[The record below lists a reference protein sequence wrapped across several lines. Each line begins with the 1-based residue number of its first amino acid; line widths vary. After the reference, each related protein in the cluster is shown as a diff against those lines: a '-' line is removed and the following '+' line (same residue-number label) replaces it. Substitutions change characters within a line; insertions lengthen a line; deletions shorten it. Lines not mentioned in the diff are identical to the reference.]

1 MIKFWATY
9 LVLLLVKSN
18 MLDWMLYLYFYRPHI
33 LYPLLPTL
41 LNLYCIVPHEDKCR
55 CRLPN
60 QQGKHDQK
68 NIVVWCVCMLYM
80 MGGKMPLMLYLARDI
95 PLETGFLLVMFYRVF
110 LTKNGRPLLPFF
122 FLIQKKKNYSI
133 QSFLN
138 KKLPHPIPL

>member
-1 MIKFWATY
+1 MKVNQT
-9 LVLLLVKSN
+9 LLVKPN
-18 MLDWMLYLYFYRPHI
+18 ILDWMLYLYFYRPHI
-33 LYPLLPTL
+33 FYRPFPTL

-60 QQGKHDQK
+60 QQGRHDQK
-68 NIVVWCVCMLYM
+68 NIVVWCVCILYM

-122 FLIQKKKNYSI
+122 FLIQKKNYSI